1 MRFKSVIRE
10 GDFKYQ
16 ETKGG
21 EEVLLLLHGL
31 FGATGNFKAIQENF
45 KDKYNVVTPVL
56 PIMSMPLKQLSLS
69 GLVDHIASFVE
80 HKGYDKIHIVGNSLG
95 GHLAQLYA
103 INFPEKVNSI
113 TLTGSSGLFEN
124 AMGSSF
130 PKRGDYNF
138 IRRKAESTFYDPT
151 TATKEMV
158 DEVFETVNDRSK
170 AIRVVIT
177 AKSAVRNNLED
188 KIKNILSPV
197 LLVWGKQDKITPSW
211 VGEKFHSILPNSRL
225 EIIDKC
231 GHAPMMERPE
241 DFNGLLADFLNNLST
256 NKKEA
261 LV

>member
-1 MRFKSVIRE
+1 MKLSRGFKDIIKE

-16 ETKGG
+16 ETNGG

-31 FGATGNFKAIQENF
+31 FGATGNFKAIQEGF
-45 KDKYNVVTPVL
+45 RDKYNVVTPIL
-56 PIMSMPLKQLSLS
+56 PIMSMPLKKLSLG
-69 GLVDHIASFVE
+69 GLVEHIHSFVE
-80 HKGYDKIHIVGNSLG
+80 HKGYKKMHLVGNSLG

-103 INFPEKVNSI
+103 MQNPDKVSSI

-124 AMGSSF
+124 SMGSSF

-138 IRRKAESTFYDPT
+138 IKTKAQSTFYDPA

-170 AIRVVIT
+170 AIRVVVT

-188 KIKNILSPV
+188 KIKNILAPV
-197 LLVWGKQDKITPSW
+197 LLVWGKQDIITPSW

-225 EIIDKC
+225 EILDKC
-231 GHAPMMERPE
+231 GHAPMMERP
-241 DFNGLLADFLNNLST
+241 DLFNGILDDFLTSLRT
-256 NKKEA
+256 A
-261 LV
+261 